1 MSDTARLDHFTSAKK
16 FNNAKPL
23 YSDFFTNFNK
33 HPDTGALV
41 RLTDA
46 DAVKRS
52 LRNLLMTNRGERLYR
67 PDLGSDIRR
76 ALFEPMTPQMTTQIK
91 MYIKDAI
98 EKYEPRAKLVDIIVY
113 PEEEHNTYYVTIN
126 FEIINS
132 NNVQTLNISL
142 VRIR

>member
-1 MSDTARLDHFTSAKK
+1 MSDTTRLDHYTAAKK

-33 HPDTGALV
+33 HPDTGNLV

-52 LRNLLMTNRGERLYR
+52 LRNLLMTNRGERVYR

-76 ALFEPMTPQMTTQIK
+76 VLFEPMTPQMSSQLK
-91 MYIKDAI
+91 MYITDAV
-98 EKYEPRAKLVDIIVY
+98 EKYEPRAKLVDVVVL
-113 PEEEHNTYYVTIN
+113 PVEAQNTYYVTIN

-132 NNVQTLNISL
+132 NDVQTLNISL